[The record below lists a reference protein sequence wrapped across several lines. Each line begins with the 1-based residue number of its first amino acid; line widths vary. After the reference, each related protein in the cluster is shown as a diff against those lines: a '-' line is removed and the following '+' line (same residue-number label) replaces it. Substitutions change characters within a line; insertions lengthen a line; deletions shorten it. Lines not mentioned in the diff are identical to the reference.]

1 MKYYIK
7 KNISIPSIHYNNPT
21 YVKYP
26 TGISYETGYYFNPY
40 NIYNATYNNSHEN
53 FYYFNNNPI
62 YKIRDNFTR
71 TLSYSFSKKNNNN
84 NQKNDCN
91 NNTFNYRK
99 INNNIN
105 NCPNIKKSIKNSNNN
120 NILYNS
126 INNMTNNKIHK
137 SIPNAKLN
145 SIYYCN
151 CNYNLENNNNF
162 TNTFNG
168 VIWNKENFYKKGAYS
183 IISGINYIDDY
194 FNEDYNIR
202 KKANKKK
209 DDLIDKKLFVQS
221 CNNSENKNRK
231 LKKII
236 ISNGSAYIPD
246 NGRIKNFKYNNT
258 FYISNPNKI
267 IKKLGTNSITSKNDS
282 NENQPQLNN
291 KFKTINNEEKL
302 SKIKENKTNKKQIKK
317 FKSFNY
323 IKVENKNYIMYK
335 PSIQDDKPSVNSQNL
350 TTENHNIKQNS
361 HNNKNKDK
369 SADEK
374 NNETKS
380 YKKLKKNNIIRK
392 KINLNLLSEKL
403 SKIKIKRTIDTVNK
417 SNNKTSISHLSTKQN
432 SRNAS
437 EKVIK
442 SISHSNNFMVTINTS
457 KSKDIQTKEKKQNLK
472 FSINKTSKNNIP
484 IGKKSKKECELCH
497 TLVDSY
503 LYRIHY
509 MSHPTRILKFL
520 YLGNFT
526 HATKIEELK
535 KLGINYI
542 LNCASECYNIN
553 LPEDIK
559 ELHLMIRDYEDFE
572 LFDYFEKANQFINKC
587 KSMGGKC
594 LVHCKL
600 GISRSAA
607 FVIAYLIKYTK
618 LGVDEAF
625 NYIKNKRI
633 TIKPN
638 DGFMRQLYLYEKIS
652 KKNNSEN

>member
-1 MKYYIK
+1 
-7 KNISIPSIHYNNPT
+7 
-21 YVKYP
+21 
-26 TGISYETGYYFNPY
+26 
-40 NIYNATYNNSHEN
+40 
-53 FYYFNNNPI
+53 
-62 YKIRDNFTR
+62 
-71 TLSYSFSKKNNNN
+71 
-84 NQKNDCN
+84 
-91 NNTFNYRK
+91 
-99 INNNIN
+99 
-105 NCPNIKKSIKNSNNN
+105 
-120 NILYNS
+120 
-126 INNMTNNKIHK
+126 
-137 SIPNAKLN
+137 
-145 SIYYCN
+145 
-151 CNYNLENNNNF
+151 
-162 TNTFNG
+162 
-168 VIWNKENFYKKGAYS
+168 
-183 IISGINYIDDY
+183 
-194 FNEDYNIR
+194 
-202 KKANKKK
+202 
-209 DDLIDKKLFVQS
+209 
-221 CNNSENKNRK
+221 
-231 LKKII
+231 
-236 ISNGSAYIPD
+236 
-246 NGRIKNFKYNNT
+246 
-258 FYISNPNKI
+258 
-267 IKKLGTNSITSKNDS
+267 
-282 NENQPQLNN
+282 
-291 KFKTINNEEKL
+291 
-302 SKIKENKTNKKQIKK
+302 
-317 FKSFNY
+317 
-323 IKVENKNYIMYK
+323 MYK
-335 PSIQDDKPSVNSQNL
+335 PSFQDDKLSVNLQNS
-350 TTENHNIKQNS
+350 TIENHNIKQNS

-369 SADEK
+369 SVDEK
-374 NNETKS
+374 NNETKL

-392 KINLNLLSEKL
+392 KINLNLLSQKL
-403 SKIKIKRTIDTVNK
+403 PKAKIKKRIDTVNK
-417 SNNKTSISHLSTKQN
+417 SNNITSISYLSTKQN

-472 FSINKTSKNNIP
+472 FSINKTCKNNIP

-607 FVIAYLIKYTK
+607 FVTAYLIKYTK

>member
-1 MKYYIK
+1 
-7 KNISIPSIHYNNPT
+7 
-21 YVKYP
+21 
-26 TGISYETGYYFNPY
+26 
-40 NIYNATYNNSHEN
+40 
-53 FYYFNNNPI
+53 
-62 YKIRDNFTR
+62 
-71 TLSYSFSKKNNNN
+71 
-84 NQKNDCN
+84 
-91 NNTFNYRK
+91 
-99 INNNIN
+99 
-105 NCPNIKKSIKNSNNN
+105 
-120 NILYNS
+120 
-126 INNMTNNKIHK
+126 MTNNKIHK
-137 SIPNAKLN
+137 SIPTAKLN

-246 NGRIKNFKYNNT
+246 NGRIKNLKYNNT

-291 KFKTINNEEKL
+291 KFKIVSKNQKLINNEEKL

-317 FKSFNY
+317 YKSFNY
-323 IKVENKNYIMYK
+323 ITEENKNYIMSK
-335 PSIQDDKPSVNSQNL
+335 PSFQDDKLLENSQNL

-369 SADEK
+369 SVDEK
-374 NNETKS
+374 NNETKL

-392 KINLNLLSEKL
+392 KINLNLLSQKL
-403 SKIKIKRTIDTVNK
+403 PKAKIKKRIDTVNK
-417 SNNKTSISHLSTKQN
+417 SNNITSISYLSTKQN

-535 KLGINYI
+535 KLEINYI

-633 TIKPN
+633 SIKPN

>member
-1 MKYYIK
+1 MKHYIK
-7 KNISIPSIHYNNPT
+7 KNTSIPLIHYNNPT

-91 NNTFNYRK
+91 NNTFNYRI
-99 INNNIN
+99 INSNIN
-105 NCPNIKKSIKNSNNN
+105 NYPNVKKSIKNSNPN

-168 VIWNKENFYKKGAYS
+168 IIWNNENFYKKKIYS
-183 IISGINYIDDY
+183 IVPRINYIDDY
-194 FNEDYNIR
+194 FNENYNIR
-202 KKANKKK
+202 KRTNKKK
-209 DDLIDKKLFVQS
+209 DDLINKKSFVQRS
-221 CNNSENKNRK
+221 NKSENKNRK

-246 NGRIKNFKYNNT
+246 NGRIKNLKYNNT

-291 KFKTINNEEKL
+291 KFKTVNNEEKL
-302 SKIKENKTNKKQIKK
+302 SKTKENKTNKKQIKEY
-317 FKSFNY
+317 KSSNY

-392 KINLNLLSEKL
+392 KINLNLLSQKL
-403 SKIKIKRTIDTVNK
+403 PKAKIKKRIDTVNK
-417 SNNKTSISHLSTKQN
+417 SNNITSISYLSTKQN

-587 KSMGGKC
+587 KSIGGKC

>member
-1 MKYYIK
+1 MKHYIK
-7 KNISIPSIHYNNPT
+7 KNTSIPLIHYNNPT

-91 NNTFNYRK
+91 NNTFNYRI
-99 INNNIN
+99 INSNIN
-105 NCPNIKKSIKNSNNN
+105 NYPNVKKSIKNSNPN

-168 VIWNKENFYKKGAYS
+168 IIWNNENFYKKKIYS
-183 IISGINYIDDY
+183 IVPRINYIDDY
-194 FNEDYNIR
+194 FNENYNIR
-202 KKANKKK
+202 KRTNKKK
-209 DDLIDKKLFVQS
+209 DDLINKKSFVQRS
-221 CNNSENKNRK
+221 NKSENKNRK

-291 KFKTINNEEKL
+291 KFKTVNNEEKL
-302 SKIKENKTNKKQIKK
+302 SKTKENKTNKKQIKEY
-317 FKSFNY
+317 KSSNY

-392 KINLNLLSEKL
+392 KINLNLLSQKL
-403 SKIKIKRTIDTVNK
+403 PKAKIKKRIDTVNK
-417 SNNKTSISHLSTKQN
+417 SNNITSISYLSTKQN

-587 KSMGGKC
+587 KSIGGKC